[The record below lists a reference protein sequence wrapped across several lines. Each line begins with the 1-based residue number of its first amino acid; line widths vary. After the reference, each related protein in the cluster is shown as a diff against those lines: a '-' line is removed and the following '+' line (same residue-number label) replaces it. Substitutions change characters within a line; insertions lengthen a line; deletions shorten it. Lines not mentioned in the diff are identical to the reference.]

1 MENILLE
8 ALKTSSIDFNIDSD
22 ERYQYELIANGEEK
36 IVTRLRKYFEDC
48 DEFIISVAFITMGG
62 ISLFLEELK
71 NLENKGIKGK
81 ILTGDYLTF
90 TEPKALKKLL
100 SYRNID
106 LKVATNRKHHTK
118 AYFFRKGNIW
128 TLIVGSSNLTQGA
141 LTVNFEWNIKVN
153 SLENG
158 KIVKSVLET
167 FNKEFDSLQME
178 QIRLGLKDNLDV
190 SVYANS
196 EYSWKKMKNIREEIL
211 KEKENKEN
219 GKNL

>member
-22 ERYQYELIANGEEK
+22 EKYQYELIANGEEK

-100 SYRNID
+100 LYKNID

-118 AYFFRKGNIW
+118 AYFFRKENIW

-167 FNKEFDSLQME
+167 FNREFDSLKTLTEEDIENYQKKYE
-178 QIRLGLKDNLDV
+178 QLKKLIEVNNQNLDLD
-190 SVYANS
+190 
-196 EYSWKKMKNIREEIL
+196 EI
-211 KEKENKEN
+211 
-219 GKNL
+219 